1 MRVGAARAREHAT
14 LIAHLVLGVVS
25 YLPLLLTARGRL
37 AADTRQAVY
46 LDPGR
51 FLHDALSMWDPSRDL
66 GTVTHQN
73 IVLVWPMGVWYRA
86 AELLGVPLWLAQRA
100 WTGTIL
106 FVAGAGVLYLARTL
120 RWDLA
125 VPTRGERRGAA
136 TSTLQLGPAVAALAY
151 AMGPYVIQY
160 GTRTSVLLLPW
171 AALPWLIGL
180 TARALAT
187 KGWRHPAL
195 FALVVLSIA
204 VNATALAM
212 ALLGPA
218 LWVVWAV
225 WGTREVTVGDALRTI
240 GRIVA
245 VGIPTSLWWVVA
257 LLIEGRFGLPLL
269 DFTETIDQV
278 ASTSAATEVLRG
290 LGYWVPYLQQ
300 HDYPEV
306 TGAAFYLQ
314 RLPVLALQLGVVG
327 LAVVGTSLTR
337 WRHRTVFAAMVVVG
351 VVIGIGAYPPG
362 DPSPLSSLFH
372 DLARSGGVGLALRS
386 TTRAAPLALLGLAV
400 LLGGF
405 VDALVRRAARVGRA
419 LALGL
424 AVLAV
429 GLAPSVAGRQLVD
442 PLYSRPDEL
451 PEHWVDA
458 LAAADAQAGNGRL
471 LELPGTRYAAYRWGN
486 TYEPITAGYARTP
499 TAWRE
504 QIPYGG
510 AGSAEL
516 LVSLDDRLQ
525 EGRLEAG
532 ALAPVARLMGASLL
546 LVRNDLAYERYDTIA
561 PDRVWSLVSG
571 QAPGLGPPQGFGPV
585 GVNEP
590 DPTHQRDDQPVP
602 ADPTATYP
610 AVALVPVVDAP
621 GLVTTAPLASTVLLD
636 GSGDGL
642 IDAAAS
648 GLVDGRAPVLYAGT
662 TADHPELL
670 EQVLDARARIV
681 LTDTNRRRVERWRS
695 IKNTRGITLRA
706 DEDPADSAGQYG
718 GEAALDALPADS
730 AWQTV
735 AAPRGATVSATRYG
749 NPLWFEAGVRPAAA
763 LDGDPATAWRVG
775 PTIGGVGD
783 RLTVELDEPLA
794 ADHLTLTATDEAT
807 QLTEVRLRFDGG
819 PALSVGLDASSRQPA
834 GQLVTFPAR
843 TFRRLEVELA
853 ATQPAAPGVPDE
865 PVGIVELG
873 LTTPD
878 GRPVR
883 TDEVV
888 RLPTALVDQLGAA
901 SLQQPLAVVLTR
913 LGGDTTDPFL
923 FQEER
928 SLVRALALPTER
940 TFTAVG
946 RASGAAGT
954 PAGGPA
960 PGCRD
965 DLVTIDGAPVPVELR
980 AAADGALDIVGC
992 APIPLAVGDHLVRS
1006 TPGADVHVD
1015 RLVLSSEAGGGPTP
1029 VDASGQLTLPPGPG
1043 AASPDWRQPSLSS
1056 VELDPPASEGPMW
1069 VVLGQSLNDGWQART
1084 SAGDDLSDPVL
1095 VNGFANGFL
1104 VADGFPADTT
1114 VTLTWGPQ
1122 RVMAASL
1129 WLAALGIALALVLV
1143 VRGRPW
1149 PHLEEVAEVGLTP
1162 VLDAPWAAR
1171 PVLSWLRVLVAAAGL
1186 GAVSAAVI
1194 GPPWGLAA
1202 AVVVVVAGRWSR
1214 GHALLLGGAVA
1225 ALGAALGTVVV
1236 DRAGHRDV
1244 RAYDFFTSLHEPHR
1258 LALLGLTLLA
1268 GDLLLSR
1275 ARPRREALDPLDS
1288 VAGWWRRAT
1297 HRWEAPPHPSQ
1308 ASRRVVRRRFTAAT
1322 AAGLAPAAVLFTW
1335 LLTAGR
1341 WDLFAPRPTSDF
1353 YDAQAHALLGG
1364 HLDIPRSVLGIEA
1377 FVVDGRA
1384 YMYQGPFPALLRLP
1398 VAALT
1403 DGLDGRLAG
1412 LSMLLA
1418 FVAAGAAVGAIVW
1431 QLRSLVRGDEPLGR
1445 WEASLVALF
1454 AFSATAGSVL
1464 LFLGSQVSV
1473 YHESAAWG
1481 IALGLAAL
1489 ASLLRHL
1496 VEPWRWSL
1504 PLTSLLAAGALWSR
1518 ASIGIGVVA
1527 ALGLVAVGHAA
1538 TWWRTRRGRPT
1549 WGLVESLRGRH
1560 VTSGRAL
1567 LGAVAACLLPV
1578 VAYVAVNEAKFGTA
1592 ASVPWDRQVFS
1603 QVSSPRQ
1610 EFLERNEG
1618 SFFGLRFVPS
1628 TAAAYLRPDAFSIQ
1642 DRFPYVGFREDGI
1655 GDRQRGGVLFDK
1667 VDATASL
1674 PVSFPLL
1681 GLLSLLGLAAVARG
1695 LRRAVPLRPLIGP
1708 LLGAAASAAT
1718 IFVFGFIAQR
1728 YLSDVLPVLVVA
1740 GGAGLVVLVR
1750 LLRPARRSVRMGALA
1765 AVAAVALGGVGVT
1778 VAQALWYQRVYA
1790 SPGRE
1795 ADTSRFYETRADLPR
1810 LPVGH
1815 APVIRRGDALPARG
1829 PAGELFVVGD
1839 CAGVYVSDG
1848 GVVDELT
1855 KTSFKPVVRTPAVG
1869 AHDLDT
1875 SLDAVPAGRPAPLL
1889 VAGTAEAPHILSVER
1904 DGPDHVRFRYRGG
1917 DLDGA
1922 GPRVAIGPGRQHL
1935 EVAADPGT
1943 GLISVLVDGEV
1954 AFEGLYLTGEVPT
1967 LGVNDLDGSTS
1978 RTFPGT
1984 LAERPA
1990 DGSLCRS
1997 LLGSAGPGGD

>member
-1 MRVGAARAREHAT
+1 MRVGAARARQHAT

-51 FLHDALSMWDPSRDL
+51 FLADALSMWDPSRDL

-86 AELLGVPLWLAQRA
+86 AEAVGVPLWLAQRA
-100 WTGTIL
+100 WTGSIL
-106 FVAGAGVLYLARTL
+106 FLAGAGVLYLARTL
-120 RWDLA
+120 RWDLVVA
-125 VPTRGERRGAA
+125 APGGRRGVAERA
-136 TSTLQLGPAVAALAY
+136 LQLGPAVAALAY

-218 LWVVWAV
+218 LWVAWAV
-225 WGTREVTVGDALRTI
+225 WGTREVTPADALRTV

-306 TGAAFYLQ
+306 TGASLYLQ

-327 LAVVGTSLTR
+327 LAVLGTTLTR
-337 WRHRTVFAAMVVVG
+337 WRHRSVFAAMVVVG

-372 DLARSGGVGLALRS
+372 DLARTGGVGLALRS

-400 LLGGF
+400 LLGAF
-405 VDALVRRAARVGRA
+405 VDALVRRAAPVGRGV
-419 LALGL
+419 ALGL

-442 PLYSRPDEL
+442 PLYSRPESL

-458 LAAADAQAGNGRL
+458 LAAADAQAGTGRL
-471 LELPGTRYAAYRWGN
+471 LELPGARYAAYRWGN

-525 EGRLEAG
+525 EGRLEPA
-532 ALAPVARLMGASLL
+532 ALAPVARLMGVSQL

-561 PDRVWSLVSG
+561 PDRVWALVSG
-571 QAPGLGPPQGFGPV
+571 PVPGLGPPEGFGPV
-585 GVNEP
+585 AVNEP
-590 DPTHQRDDQPVP
+590 DPTHRRDDQPLP

-610 AVALVPVVDAP
+610 AVALVPVEDSP
-621 GLVTTAPLASTVLLD
+621 GLVTTAPVASTVLLD

-642 IDAAAS
+642 IDAAAA
-648 GLVDGRAPVLYAGT
+648 GLVDGRSPVLYAGT
-662 TADHPELL
+662 TADDPALL
-670 EQVLDARARIV
+670 AQVVDAGARIV

-706 DEDPADSAGQYG
+706 DEDPADWAGQYG
-718 GEAALDALPADS
+718 GEASLDALPSDS
-730 AWQTV
+730 EWQTV

-763 LDGDPATAWRVG
+763 LDGDPTTAWRVG

-783 RLTVELDEPLA
+783 RLTVELDEPLQ
-794 ADHLTLTATDEAT
+794 ADHLSLTATDEAT
-807 QLTEVRLRFDGG
+807 QLTEVLLRFDGG
-819 PALSVGLDASSRQPA
+819 PALRVALDERSRQA
-834 GQLVTFPAR
+834 GGQVVTFPAR
-843 TFRRLEVELA
+843 SFSRLEVELA
-853 ATQPAAPGVPDE
+853 ATQPSAPGAPDE
-865 PVGIVELG
+865 PVGIAELG
-873 LTTPD
+873 LVGSD
-878 GRPVR
+878 GAPVR

-888 RLPTALVDQLGAA
+888 RLPTALVDRLGAA
-901 SLQQPLAVVLTR
+901 SLEHAVAVVLTR
-913 LGGDTTDPFL
+913 QGGDTTNPLL
-923 FQEER
+923 FQEEAAILR
-928 SLVRALALPTER
+928 SLTLPTDR
-940 TFTAVG
+940 TFTVVG
-946 RASGAAGT
+946 RATTTPGA
-954 PAGGPA
+954 PA
-960 PGCRD
+960 PLAGCRS
-965 DLVTIDGAPVPVELR
+965 DLVTVDGAPVPVELR
-980 AAADGALDIVGC
+980 PDADGTWSVVGC
-992 APIPLAVGDHLVRS
+992 DPVTLGSGGHVLRTARD
-1006 TPGADVHVD
+1006 ADVRLD
-1015 RLVLSSEAGGGPTP
+1015 RLVLSSDAGGRPTA
-1029 VDASGQLTLPPGPG
+1029 VDGSGGLSLPPVAGSTAP
-1043 AASPDWRQPSLSS
+1043 PWRSGSLSS
-1056 VELDPPASEGPMW
+1056 VELEPAASEGPTW
-1069 VVLGQSLNDGWQART
+1069 VVLGQSLNDGWEGRT
-1084 SAGDDLSDPVL
+1084 SRGADLPDPVL

-1104 VADGFPADTT
+1104 LADGIPADTT
-1114 VTLTWGPQ
+1114 ITLTWAPQ
-1122 RVMAASL
+1122 RAMAAAL
-1129 WLAALGIALALVLV
+1129 WLAAAGILVALGLV
-1143 VRGRPW
+1143 VRGRAW
-1149 PHLEEVAEVGLTP
+1149 PHEDVAAEVGLSA
-1162 VLDAPWAAR
+1162 VLDAPWAER
-1171 PVLSWLRVLVAAAGL
+1171 PVLSWPRVAVAALAL
-1186 GAVSAAVI
+1186 GVVGAAVI
-1194 GPPWGLAA
+1194 GPPWG
-1202 AVVVVVAGRWSR
+1202 VVVAMAVVAAGRWAR
-1214 GHALLLGGAVA
+1214 GHVLLLGGAVA
-1225 ALGAALGTVVV
+1225 ALAVGLGGVVV

-1244 RAYDFFTSLHEPHR
+1244 SPYDFFTSLHAQHR
-1258 LALLGLTLLA
+1258 AALLGLLLLA

-1275 ARPRREALDPLDS
+1275 ARPRREATDPVDS
-1288 VAGWWRRAT
+1288 ATRAWRAAT
-1297 HRWEAPPHPSQ
+1297 HRWEAPPDPEP
-1308 ASRRVVRRRFTAAT
+1308 APRRVVLRRFTAAC
-1322 AAGLAPAAVLFTW
+1322 AAGLVPAAGLFTW

-1341 WDLFAPRPTSDF
+1341 WDLFAAHPTSDF

-1384 YMYQGPFPALLRLP
+1384 YMYQGPVPALLRLP

-1403 DGLDGRLAG
+1403 DRFDGRLAG
-1412 LSMLLA
+1412 LSLLLA
-1418 FVAAGAAVGAIVW
+1418 FLAAGIAVGAIVW
-1431 QLRSLVRGDEPLGR
+1431 QVRSLLRGHEALGR
-1445 WEASLVALF
+1445 LEAVLIALF
-1454 AFSATAGSVL
+1454 TFSATGGSVL

-1489 ASLLRHL
+1489 AALLRHL
-1496 VEPWRWSL
+1496 LDPGRWTL
-1504 PLTSLLAAGALWSR
+1504 PLTALLATGALWSR

-1527 ALGLVAVGHAA
+1527 ALGLVALGHAA
-1538 TWWRTRRGRPT
+1538 TWWRSRRSRPA
-1549 WGLVESLRGRH
+1549 WAFVESLRGRQA
-1560 VTSGRAL
+1560 TSGRAL
-1567 LGAVAACLLPV
+1567 VGAVAACLLPV
-1578 VAYVAVNEAKFGTA
+1578 LAYVALNEAKFGTA

-1603 QVSSPRQ
+1603 EVSTARQ

-1618 SFFGLRFVPS
+1618 SFFGLRFVPG
-1628 TAAAYLRPDAFSIQ
+1628 TAAAYLRPDAFTVQ
-1642 DRFPYVGFREDGI
+1642 DRFPYLGFREDGI
-1655 GDRQRGGVLFDK
+1655 GRRQRSGALFDK
-1667 VDATASL
+1667 VDASASL
-1674 PVSFPLL
+1674 PVTFPLL
-1681 GLLSLLGLAAVARG
+1681 GLLSVLGLAAVARG
-1695 LRRAVPLRPLIGP
+1695 VRRPVPLRPLAGP

-1728 YLSDVLPVLVVA
+1728 YLSDAVPVLVLA
-1740 GGAGLVVLVR
+1740 GAAGLVVLAR
-1750 LLRPARRSVRMGALA
+1750 LVGPARRSVRIGVLA
-1765 AVAAVALGGVGVT
+1765 VVAAVALGGAGVT

-1790 SPGRE
+1790 SPGDE
-1795 ADTSRFYETRADLPR
+1795 AATARFFAARADRPR

-1815 APVIRRGDALPARG
+1815 APVVHRGERLPASA
-1829 PAGELFVVGD
+1829 PAGQLFVVGD
-1839 CAGVYVSDG
+1839 CDGLYVSDG
-1848 GVVDELT
+1848 SVVDALT
-1855 KTSFKPVVRTPAVG
+1855 RSSFKPVVRTPAVG
-1869 AHDLDT
+1869 AHDLDV
-1875 SLDAVPAGRPAPLL
+1875 SFEDLPSSQPAPLL
-1889 VAGTAEAPHILSVER
+1889 VAGTADAPHVLSVER

-1922 GPRVAIGPGRQHL
+1922 GPRVAIRAGRQHL
-1935 EVAADPGT
+1935 QVAADPGT
-1943 GLISVLVDGEV
+1943 GLITVVLDGDV
-1954 AFEGLYLTGEVPT
+1954 AFRGLYLTDEVPV
-1967 LGVNDLDGSTS
+1967 LGRNELDGSTTP
-1978 RTFPGT
+1978 TFPGP
-1984 LAERPA
+1984 LVERAPDRA
-1990 DGSLCRS
+1990 LCRALTS
-1997 LLGSAGPGGD
+1997 